1 MVAPAAQA
9 KLLHATLTVALEGLI
24 DTFTIESNGGVQ
36 LPGDPDAIFFPIT
49 NDATGFTAV
58 TFSDLNVGAFGAF
71 GIGTSPANFSP
82 QFADAFLPPV
92 YDGTPAA
99 SFNLAPGTDNGFLQ
113 GSVLTLAVPEPTTW
127 TLMIAGAAAI
137 GALQAGGV
145 GGNWRQRNIG
155 SRSGFHRAGR
165 SLARGPR
172 RQCRGGRAADTVSDA
187 PIHHA
192 AARLLRRLGFG
203 GFRLDVLSMFGR

>member
-1 MVAPAAQA
+1 MVASAARA

-36 LPGDPDAIFFPIT
+36 LPGDPDAIFFPIS
-49 NDATGFTAV
+49 NDTTGFTAV
-58 TFSDLNVGAFGAF
+58 TLSDLNVGAFGAF

-82 QFADAFLPPV
+82 QFADAFVPPV

-99 SFNLAPGTDNGFLQ
+99 SFNIAPSTYLQ

-137 GALQAGGV
+137 GALQAGK
-145 GGNWRQRNIG
+145 R
-155 SRSGFHRAGR
+155 
-165 SLARGPR
+165 R
-172 RQCRGGRAADTVSDA
+172 RQLAA
-187 PIHHA
+187 
-192 AARLLRRLGFG
+192 
-203 GFRLDVLSMFGR
+203 